1 MGISLTLSRILGFV
15 RATIIASMFGQSAYT
30 DAYTVSFTLPDLI
43 FYLVAGGALSSA
55 FIPVFTEYWST
66 DRKNEAW
73 HIFSVVTTLML
84 ILVTSVVTVLWI
96 FTPAI
101 TPIIAAGKDP
111 ALYPLI
117 SEMGRI
123 ILPCQIAFFI
133 GGLMFATLYVRNV
146 YEVGGLGP
154 NIYNIGIIIG
164 ALVISHFVAP
174 GVKGMSWGA
183 VIGAFAGNIIVPYIV
198 MKRMGSKFS
207 FSLDLK
213 HPGVVKVFKLMLPVL
228 LGLSLPG
235 IFSIIM
241 RYFGGFYQAGVNT
254 ALENANQLMQAPLAI
269 FGQSMALAIFPA
281 LSTFFANNEMG
292 KFREQMNRTMRTVLY
307 LGVPSAAIMIAI
319 PDFIIGG
326 LLGHGNFNTEAVN
339 RTSVALQMF
348 AIGIPAWCLHP
359 ILMRGY
365 FSLQKSVPPIVM
377 GTIATGFFF
386 AASWVV
392 TKMGFGFGSLP
403 LVGSFAIILLVIAM
417 LASLGKELKGL
428 DYWGLASTFCQSAV
442 SAGVMAA
449 FLWLTLHAHKWM
461 GAPGGKIAS
470 IALLFFACLIGIWIY
485 YFVSKAFKMP
495 ESAYLDRAMKKL
507 PGAKKT
513 APEAATSEDKAREE
527 E

>member
-1 MGISLTLSRILGFV
+1 MGISLMLSRVLGFV
-15 RATIIASMFGQSAYT
+15 RTFIIGLMFGQTDFT
-30 DAYTVSFTLPDLI
+30 DAYTISFTLPDLI

-84 ILVTSVVTVLWI
+84 ILVTSIVTILWI
-96 FTPAI
+96 FTPYI

-111 ALYPLI
+111 QLYPLI
-117 SEMGRI
+117 SDMGRI

-164 ALVISHFVAP
+164 ALVISNFVVP

-183 VIGAFAGNIIVPYIV
+183 VIGAFAGNIVVPFLV
-198 MKRMGSKFS
+198 MRKMGSKFA

-241 RYFGGFYQAGVNT
+241 RYFGGFYATGVNT

-281 LSTFFANNEMG
+281 LSAFYANNEMG
-292 KFREQMNRTMRTVLY
+292 KFREQMNRTMRTVIY
-307 LGVPSAAIMIAI
+307 LGVPSAAIMLAI

-326 LLGHGNFNTEAVN
+326 LLGHGKFGEEAIA
-339 RTSVALQMF
+339 RTSIALQMF

-365 FSLQKSVPPIVM
+365 FSLQKSIPPIVM
-377 GTIATGFFF
+377 GTIATAFFF
-386 AASWVV
+386 AGSWVV
-392 TKMGFGFGSLP
+392 TKIGFGFGSLP
-403 LVGSFAIILLVIAM
+403 LVGSIAIILLVITM
-417 LASLGKELKGL
+417 LVSLGKELKGL
-428 DYWGLASTFCQSAV
+428 DYWGLASTFSQSAV
-442 SAGVMAA
+442 SALVMAA
-449 FLWLTLHAHKWM
+449 FLWLSLNAHKWM
-461 GAPGGKIAS
+461 GSPGGKIVS
-470 IALLFFACLIGIWIY
+470 IILLFFACLIGVWIY
-485 YFVSKAFKMP
+485 YFMSRVFKMP
-495 ESAYLDRAMKKL
+495 ETAYLDRAMKKL
-507 PGAKKT
+507 QRGKPKSE
-513 APEAATSEDKAREE
+513 EAATSEDKGPSAE
-527 E
+527 